1 MIINTLNSE
10 ILTMCAVCI
19 SETSG
24 RQNALLIIV
33 LSFILLGLLNS
44 SWKKYFKEGQKSSN

>member
-24 RQNALLIIV
+24 GQNALLIIV

-44 SWKKYFKEGQKSSN
+44 SWKKNFKKEQKLSN

>member
-1 MIINTLNSE
+1 MIINSLNSE
-10 ILTMCAVCI
+10 VLSMCAVCI

-24 RQNALLIIV
+24 GQSALLIIV

-44 SWKKYFKEGQKSSN
+44 SWKKYFKKEQKPSN

>member
-10 ILTMCAVCI
+10 VLSMCAVCI
-19 SETSG
+19 SDTSG
-24 RQNALLIIV
+24 GQSALLIIV

-44 SWKKYFKEGQKSSN
+44 SWKKYFKKEQKLSD

>member
-1 MIINTLNSE
+1 MIINSLNPE
-10 ILTMCAVCI
+10 VLTMCAVCI

-24 RQNALLIIV
+24 GQNALLIIV

-44 SWKKYFKEGQKSSN
+44 SWKKYFKQGQKSSS

>member
-24 RQNALLIIV
+24 GQNALLIIV

-44 SWKKYFKEGQKSSN
+44 SWKKYFKKDQKLSN

>member
-1 MIINTLNSE
+1 MIINNLNSE
-10 ILTMCAVCI
+10 VLSMCAVCI

-24 RQNALLIIV
+24 GQSALLIIV

-44 SWKKYFKEGQKSSN
+44 SWKKYFKKEQKLSD

>member
-1 MIINTLNSE
+1 MIINSLNDE
-10 ILTMCAVCI
+10 VLTMCAVCI

-24 RQNALLIIV
+24 GQNALLIIV

-44 SWKKYFKEGQKSSN
+44 SWKKYFKEGQKSSD

>member
-24 RQNALLIIV
+24 GQNALLIIV
-33 LSFILLGLLNS
+33 ISFILLGLLNS

>member
-1 MIINTLNSE
+1 MIIDSLNYE

-19 SETSG
+19 SDTSG
-24 RQNALLIIV
+24 GQTALLIIV

-44 SWKKYFKEGQKSSN
+44 SWKKYFKKGQKFSS

>member
-1 MIINTLNSE
+1 MTLDVLNTE
-10 ILTMCAVCI
+10 ILAMCAVCI

-24 RQNALLIIV
+24 GQLALLIIV

-44 SWKKYFKEGQKSSN
+44 SWKKYFKKG

>member
-1 MIINTLNSE
+1 MTIEIINSE
-10 ILTMCAVCI
+10 VLTACAVCI

-24 RQNALLIIV
+24 GQNALLIIV

-44 SWKKYFKEGQKSSN
+44 SWKKYFKQGQKSSS

>member
-1 MIINTLNSE
+1 MIINNLNSE
-10 ILTMCAVCI
+10 VLTMCAVCI

-24 RQNALLIIV
+24 GQNALLIIV
-33 LSFILLGLLNS
+33 LSFILLGLLNL

>member
-1 MIINTLNSE
+1 MIINSLNSE
-10 ILTMCAVCI
+10 VLSMCAVCI

-24 RQNALLIIV
+24 GQSALLIIV

-44 SWKKYFKEGQKSSN
+44 SWKKYFKKDQKLSN

>member
-1 MIINTLNSE
+1 MIINSLNSE
-10 ILTMCAVCI
+10 VLTMCAVCV

-24 RQNALLIIV
+24 GQNALLIIV

-44 SWKKYFKEGQKSSN
+44 SWKKYFKKDQKLSN

>member
-1 MIINTLNSE
+1 MIINSQNSE
-10 ILTMCAVCI
+10 VLNMCAVCI

-24 RQNALLIIV
+24 GQNALLIIV

-44 SWKKYFKEGQKSSN
+44 SWKQYFKKGQKSSN

>member
-1 MIINTLNSE
+1 MIINSLNSE
-10 ILTMCAVCI
+10 VLTMCAVCI

-24 RQNALLIIV
+24 GQNALLIIV

-44 SWKKYFKEGQKSSN
+44 SWKKNFKKEQKLSN

>member
-1 MIINTLNSE
+1 MIINSLNSE
-10 ILTMCAVCI
+10 VLTMCAVCM

-24 RQNALLIIV
+24 GQNALLIIV

-44 SWKKYFKEGQKSSN
+44 SWKQYFKKGQKSSN